1 MTTAD
6 EEPSK
11 GTGFMSR
18 FKRRWNK
25 QYPEKKRVSKHN
37 LRDNAT
43 IHYSTLE

>member
-18 FKRRWNK
+18 LKRRWNT
-25 QYPEKKRVSKHN
+25 EKKRVSKHN